1 MEKISDRCIIEFK
14 FVVEHKKNEPHLR
27 FSPARPFERPA
38 WLQNP
43 RWYKLF
49 SEAFDLCEFQNWA
62 EACYQVEHHENW
74 DENDDLEQT
83 MVDYTWTLTCAQITC
98 AFRMVFFLAVLEVPD
113 DYDSFHELTRAQNII
128 NGKGIRG
135 VQVKKQTGV
144 MPTKGNRQSLH
155 LAKQCKKIGRLTEL
169 LAKLKRNKK
178 DRETLNL
185 KRKLYGKRQINLSTV
200 SKDLE
205 ELTKTFTIKT
215 IKMK

>member
-1 MEKISDRCIIEFK
+1 
-14 FVVEHKKNEPHLR
+14 
-27 FSPARPFERPA
+27 
-38 WLQNP
+38 
-43 RWYKLF
+43 
-49 SEAFDLCEFQNWA
+49 
-62 EACYQVEHHENW
+62 
-74 DENDDLEQT
+74 

-98 AFRMVFFLAVLEVPD
+98 AFRMVFFLAMLEVPD

-178 DRETLNL
+178 DPETLNL

>member
-1 MEKISDRCIIEFK
+1 MEKISDRCIIEFR

-27 FSPARPFERPA
+27 FSPARPIERPA

-62 EACYQVEHHENW
+62 EACCLVEHHENW

-98 AFRMVFFLAVLEVPD
+98 AFRMVFFLAMLEVPD

-169 LAKLKRNKK
+169 LAKLNRNKK

-200 SKDLE
+200 SKDLG